1 MNKSE
6 SDAIQNEILLE
17 KRLREILEEIQWLRN
32 WQIHRNTAPYQRA
45 FDLLADI
52 PLPGGN
58 SATLVIEC
66 RNLPRP
72 SQFPF
77 VSLTR
82 DFKKDEKNHTTIP
95 VLAAPWISPRM
106 AELCGKHG
114 WSWFDLAGNCR
125 INIPNGIFIER
136 TGFDP
141 VHERPKPEANLS
153 TPESARVVRA
163 LLASGNLGVKWTQ
176 RELQK
181 HCEPGVSLGLVN
193 KVVKYLREQAYVI
206 DVPGERRFRLHDPMG
221 LLNEWNQAYVF
232 ERHYRAGYFTL
243 LRSEALRDA
252 LGPLNSLA
260 GGHAAFGAFTAA
272 DYQAPHVNESK
283 TWLFLRKD
291 YEGVFR
297 EKAEAKP
304 VDSGAN
310 IVVLFPEDDGVFYG
324 QIQEDTTKLPSTNPV
339 QTYVDLSHAGGRG
352 DEAAEAILEQRLK
365 PEWKRA
371 GLLW

>member
-17 KRLREILEEIQWLRN
+17 KRLKEILGDIKWLKN
-32 WQIHRNTAPYQRA
+32 WRVHRNTAPYQRA
-45 FDLLADI
+45 FDLLAEI
-52 PLPGGN
+52 PLPDGN
-58 SATLVIEC
+58 RATLVIEC

-82 DFKKDEKNHTTIP
+82 DFKKDGSHDTSIP

-106 AELCGKHG
+106 AELCEKHR

-125 INIPNGIFIER
+125 ISIPNGIFIER

-141 VHERPKPEANLS
+141 VHEWPKPEANLS

-163 LLASGNLGVKWTQ
+163 LLASSNIGMKWTQ
-176 RELQK
+176 RDLQK
-181 HCEPGVSLGLVN
+181 HCEPDVSLGLVN
-193 KVVKYLREQAYVI
+193 KVVRYLREQAYVM

-221 LLNEWNQAYVF
+221 LLNEWKQAYAF
-232 ERHYRAGYFTL
+232 ERHYREGYFTL
-243 LRSEALRDA
+243 LRPMALRAA
-252 LGPLNSLA
+252 LGVLNSLT
-260 GGHAAFGAFTAA
+260 GGHAAFAAFTAA

-291 YEGVFR
+291 YEAVFR

-304 VDSGAN
+304 VDSGSN
-310 IVVLFPEDDGVFYG
+310 IMVLFPEDDGVFYG
-324 QIQEDTTKLPSTNPV
+324 QIQEGGIELPCTNPV

-352 DEAAEAILEQRLK
+352 EEAAEAILEQRLK
-365 PEWKRA
+365 PEWKGA
-371 GLLW
+371 GLAW